1 MGEHKLREAGNGDG
15 EKPELLSS
23 HIVEIVG
30 APIWGDKC
38 HETIA
43 RLIED
48 AYMKLGKRA
57 AEENSLI
64 LGVVQAISTYVT
76 DGQRAFALITLTAQ
90 RVSKEDFER
99 QQRMAQFG
107 AGGPRR

>member
-15 EKPELLSS
+15 EKPEPISS
-23 HIVEIVG
+23 HIVETVWGPIGGSIPKAIEG
-30 APIWGDKC
+30 AYIS
-38 HETIA
+38 
-43 RLIED
+43 
-48 AYMKLGKRA
+48 LGQRA
-57 AEENSLI
+57 ADENSLI
-64 LGVVQAISTYVT
+64 LGVVQSISTYTIGDTAYVY
-76 DGQRAFALITLTAQ
+76 ITLTAQ